1 MNILTVDDSATVRE
15 LLKGAV
21 EVLGYGS
28 LEAADGQEAL
38 KILNAD
44 KDKVCLILLDWNMPV
59 MSGMEFLKIIKADPI
74 LSSIPVTMVTSEN
87 EKSKIIE
94 AITGGAKNYIIKPFT
109 QEEIISKILEGLGM
123 A

>member
-28 LEAADGQEAL
+28 FEAADGREAL
-38 KILNAD
+38 SILRSN
-44 KDKVCLILLDWNMPV
+44 KDSICLILLDWNMPV
-59 MSGMEFLKIIKADPI
+59 MTGIEFLRTIKADPE
-74 LSSIPVTMVTSEN
+74 LSEIPVTMVTSEN

-94 AITGGAKNYIIKPFT
+94 AITDGAKNYIIKPFT
-109 QEEIISKILEGLGM
+109 QEEIMSKILESLGI

>member
-28 LEAADGQEAL
+28 LEASDGQEAL
-38 KILNAD
+38 EILRSN
-44 KDKVCLILLDWNMPV
+44 KDSVCLILLDWNMPI
-59 MSGMEFLKIIKADPI
+59 MSGIEFLKIIKADPE
-74 LSSIPVTMVTSEN
+74 LTVIPVTMVTSEN

-94 AITGGAKNYIIKPFT
+94 AITNGAKNYIIKPFT
-109 QEEIISKILEGLGM
+109 QEEIMSKILESLGV

>member
-1 MNILTVDDSATVRE
+1 MNILTIDDSATVRE

-21 EVLGYGS
+21 EILGYDS

-38 KILNAD
+38 KILHAT
-44 KDKVCLILLDWNMPV
+44 KDSVCLILLDWNMPV
-59 MSGMEFLKIIKADPI
+59 MSGIEFLRVIKADPE
-74 LSSIPVTMVTSEN
+74 LLSIPVTMVTSEN

-109 QEEIISKILEGLGM
+109 QEEIMSKILESLGI

>member
-28 LEAADGQEAL
+28 LEASDGQEAL
-38 KILNAD
+38 EILRSN
-44 KDKVCLILLDWNMPV
+44 KDSVCLILLDWNMPI
-59 MSGMEFLKIIKADPI
+59 MSGIEFLKVIKSDPE
-74 LSSIPVTMVTSEN
+74 LSATPVTMVTSEN

-94 AITGGAKNYIIKPFT
+94 AITNGAKNYIIKPFT
-109 QEEIISKILEGLGM
+109 QEEIMSKILESLGV

>member
-28 LEAADGQEAL
+28 LEASDGQEAL
-38 KILNAD
+38 EILHSN
-44 KDKVCLILLDWNMPV
+44 KDSVCLILLDWNMPI
-59 MSGMEFLKIIKADPI
+59 MSGIEFLRVIKADPE
-74 LSSIPVTMVTSEN
+74 LTVIPVTMVTSEN

-94 AITGGAKNYIIKPFT
+94 AITSGAKNYIIKPFT
-109 QEEIISKILEGLGM
+109 QEEIMSKILESLGV

>member
-28 LEAADGQEAL
+28 FEAADGREAL
-38 KILNAD
+38 NILRSN
-44 KDKVCLILLDWNMPV
+44 KDSICLILLDWNMPV
-59 MSGMEFLKIIKADPI
+59 MTGIEFLRTIKADPD
-74 LSSIPVTMVTSEN
+74 LSEIPVTMVTSEN

-94 AITGGAKNYIIKPFT
+94 AITDGAKNYIIKPFT
-109 QEEIISKILEGLGM
+109 QEEIMSKILESLGI

>member
-28 LEAADGQEAL
+28 LEASDGQEAL
-38 KILNAD
+38 ETLRSN
-44 KDKVCLILLDWNMPV
+44 KDSVCLILLDWNMPI
-59 MSGMEFLKIIKADPI
+59 MSGIEFLRIIKADPE
-74 LSSIPVTMVTSEN
+74 LAATPVTMVTSEN

-94 AITGGAKNYIIKPFT
+94 AITNGAKNYIIKPFT
-109 QEEIISKILEGLGM
+109 QEEIMSKILESLGM